1 MKLQHIP
8 LGQLVPSSLNVRKVA
23 EKASDPALLTLA
35 ASIRSLGLL
44 QPLLVRAEGEV
55 FAIVAGSRRYRAL
68 FILAQENAA
77 AGVEASEP
85 VPCLVMDDGDDAAA
99 IEASLAENI
108 ARLPMDEIDQYRA
121 FSALKVE
128 GLSVSDIA
136 ARFGVTERLVEQRLA
151 IAGIIPPILTAYRK
165 GDIRPETL
173 RLLTMA
179 TPRQQK
185 EWWTLY
191 KSEDSYAPTGR
202 ALKDWLLGGAQLPV
216 SNALFDLALYDGAI
230 VSDLFAE
237 ERYFADSAKFWA
249 LQNGAIAQK
258 REAYL
263 AARWAEVVVLDV
275 GQGFS
280 QWSHVKTPRTRGGKV
295 FIAIAANGE
304 VTAHEGY
311 LTEKEAKARAKAQ
324 AKPEDGSNDNEATS
338 PERDELTKVMR
349 TYLGLHKHAAVRTGL
364 LGHPGLAL
372 RLAVAHMVCGSSLW
386 RIAAEPQRADSRPVA
401 ESLAAS
407 KAQEAFNAEREEV
420 RALLGF
426 RDAGEETDGGIEDS
440 TEDMDSLDEE
450 EEAPPSGPVLSGS
463 ALIRGGSCFPRPDIR
478 AVLGTLIDRDDD
490 TVLRILA
497 CLMAETLDAHTPL
510 IETLG
515 ALIGTDMGQWWSPEP
530 LFFDLLRDKAAI
542 NAMLREVAG
551 PNTADAHLASTAK
564 LQKKII
570 ADCLSGTGREK
581 VENWLPRYMAFPARD
596 YREVVTPAPVEMI
609 HPRKVSTGEDSVAL
623 SA

>member
-35 ASIRSLGLL
+35 ASIKSLGLL
-44 QPLLVRAEGEV
+44 QPLLVRADGEA

-68 FILAQENAA
+68 SILAQEI
-77 AGVEASEP
+77 EASEP

-128 GLSVSDIA
+128 GVSVSDIA

-151 IAGIIPPILTAYRK
+151 IAGIIPPILNAYRK

-185 EWWTLY
+185 EWWALH
-191 KSEDSYAPTGR
+191 KSQDTYAPTGR
-202 ALKDWLLGGAQLPV
+202 PLRDWLLGGAQLPLY
-216 SNALFDLALYDGAI
+216 NALFDLALYDGAI

-263 AARWAEVVVLDV
+263 AARWSEVVVLDV
-275 GQGFS
+275 GQAFAP
-280 QWSHVKTPRTRGGKV
+280 WSHVKTPRTKGGKV

-311 LTEKEAKARAKAQ
+311 LNEKEAKARAKAQ
-324 AKPEDGSNDNEATS
+324 AKAEAGSNDNEAAS
-338 PERDELTKVMR
+338 PERDELTKIMR
-349 TYLGLHKHAAVRTGL
+349 TYLGLHKHAAVRTEL

-386 RIAAEPQRADSRPVA
+386 RIEAEPQRADSRPVA
-401 ESLAAS
+401 QSLAAS
-407 KAQEAFNAEREEV
+407 KAQEVFNTEREEV

-426 RDAGEETDGGIEDS
+426 RDAGEDAEAGDEDCA
-440 TEDMDSLDEE
+440 EDVDSIDEE
-450 EEAPPSGPVLSGS
+450 EDEDMPFSGPVRSGS
-463 ALIRGGSCFPRPDIR
+463 TLIRGGRSFGRPDIR
-478 AVLGTLIDRDDD
+478 AVLGHLMERDDD

-497 CLMAETLDAHTPL
+497 CLMAETLEAHTPL

-530 LFFDLLRDKAAI
+530 LFFDLLRDKSAI

-551 PNTADAHLASTAK
+551 PNTADAHVTSTAK

-570 ADCLSGTGREK
+570 ADCLSGTGRDK

-596 YREVVTPAPVEMI
+596 YREAAVPAPVEMI

>member
-8 LGQLVPSSLNVRKVA
+8 LGQLVPSSLNVRRVP

-44 QPLLVRAEGEV
+44 QPLLVRADGEA

-68 FILAQENAA
+68 SILAQEM
-77 AGVEASEP
+77 ETSEP

-121 FSALKVE
+121 FSALRVE
-128 GLSVSDIA
+128 SVSVSDIA

-151 IAGIIPPILTAYRK
+151 IAGIIPPILYAYRK

-185 EWWTLY
+185 DWWALY
-191 KSEDSYAPTGR
+191 RSEHSYAPTGR
-202 ALKDWLLGGAQLPV
+202 VLKDWLLGGAQLPL

-237 ERYFADSAKFWA
+237 ERYFADSGKFWA

-258 REAYL
+258 RETYL
-263 AARWAEVVVLDV
+263 AARWSEVVVLNV
-275 GQGFS
+275 GQGFAP
-280 QWSHVKTPRTRGGKV
+280 WSHVKTPRTKGGKV

-311 LTEKEAKARAKAQ
+311 LTEKEAKTKAKAQ
-324 AKPEDGSNDNEATS
+324 AKADAGSNDNEAAS

-386 RIAAEPQRADSRPVA
+386 RIEAEPQRADSGPVA

-407 KAQEAFNAEREEV
+407 KAQAVFDAEREEV

-426 RDAGEETDGGIEDS
+426 RDAGEDAESGDEDS
-440 TEDMDSLDEE
+440 AEDVDSIDEE
-450 EEAPPSGPVLSGS
+450 EDEDMPPSSPVRSGS
-463 ALIRGGSCFPRPDIR
+463 TLIRGNRSFGRPDIR
-478 AVLGTLIDRDDD
+478 AVLGHLMDRDED

-515 ALIGTDMGQWWSPEP
+515 ALICTDMGQWWSPEP
-530 LFFDLLRDKAAI
+530 LFFELLRDKSTV

-570 ADCLSGTGREK
+570 ADCLSGTGRDK
-581 VENWLPRYMAFPARD
+581 VEHWLPRYMAFPAGD
-596 YREVVTPAPVEMI
+596 YRKVVTPPPVKTVR
-609 HPRKVSTGEDSVAL
+609 PRKGSTGEDGAAL

>member
-8 LGQLVPSSLNVRKVA
+8 LSQLVPSSLNVRKVA
-23 EKASDPALLTLA
+23 EKATDPAILTLA
-35 ASIRSLGLL
+35 ASIKSLGLL
-44 QPLLVRAEGEV
+44 QPLLVRAEGEA

-68 FILAQENAA
+68 SALAQE
-77 AGVEASEP
+77 GGSSEP

-99 IEASLAENI
+99 VEASLAENI

-121 FSALKVE
+121 FSVLKSE
-128 GLSVSDIA
+128 GLAVADIA

-151 IAGIIPPILTAYRK
+151 IAGIIPPILNAYRK

-173 RLLTMA
+173 RILTMA
-179 TPRQQK
+179 THRQQK
-185 EWWTLY
+185 AWWALY

-202 ALKDWLLGGAQLPV
+202 MLKDWLFGGAQLPV

-249 LQNGAIAQK
+249 LQNGAIARK
-258 REAYL
+258 REDYL
-263 AARWAEVVVLDV
+263 SARWAEVVVLDV
-275 GQGFS
+275 GQSFS
-280 QWSHVKTPRTRGGKV
+280 PWSHVKAPRTKGGKV

-311 LTEKEAKARAKAQ
+311 LTEKEVKAKAKADVK
-324 AKPEDGSNDNEATS
+324 AEAGSNGNEAS
-338 PERDELTKVMR
+338 VPERDELTKSMR
-349 TYLGLHKHAAVRTGL
+349 TYLGLHRHAAVRTEL

-386 RIAAEPQRADSRPVA
+386 RIEAEPQRADSRSVA

-426 RDAGEETDGGIEDS
+426 KDVGAETDAAGEDSADDADTIVEED
-440 TEDMDSLDEE
+440 DEV
-450 EEAPPSGPVLSGS
+450 PPSAPIHNGP
-463 ALIRGGSCFPRPDIR
+463 ALIRGGRSFGRPDIR
-478 AVLGTLIDRDDD
+478 AVLGTLMERDDD

-497 CLMAETLDAHTPL
+497 GLMAETLDAHTPL

-515 ALIGTDMGQWWSPEP
+515 VLIGTDMGQWWSPEP

-570 ADCLSGTGREK
+570 TDCLSGTGREK
-581 VENWLPRYMAFPARD
+581 VEHWLPRYMAFPARD
-596 YREVVTPAPVEMI
+596 YREAVAPPPVAAI
-609 HPRKVSTGEDSVAL
+609 RPRKVANGEDSVAL
-623 SA
+623 SG

>member
-8 LGQLVPSSLNVRKVA
+8 LGQLVPCALNVRKVP

-35 ASIRSLGLL
+35 ASIKSLGLL
-44 QPLLVRAEGEV
+44 QPLLVRAEGEA

-68 FILAQENAA
+68 SILAQEM
-77 AGVEASEP
+77 ETSEP

-128 GLSVSDIA
+128 GVVVSDIA

-151 IAGIIPPILTAYRK
+151 IAGIIPSILNAYRK

-185 EWWTLY
+185 DWWALH
-191 KSEDSYAPTGR
+191 KSEDTYAPTGR
-202 ALKDWLLGGAQLPV
+202 ALRDWLLGGAQLPLY
-216 SNALFDLALYDGAI
+216 NALFDLALYDGAI

-249 LQNGAIAQK
+249 LQNAAIAQK

-263 AARWAEVVVLDV
+263 AARWSEVVVLDV

-280 QWSHVKTPRTRGGKV
+280 PWSHVKTPRTKGGKV

-311 LTEKEAKARAKAQ
+311 LTEKEAKAKAKAQ
-324 AKPEDGSNDNEATS
+324 AKAEAEAEAGSNDNEAAS
-338 PERDELTKVMR
+338 PERDELTKVLR
-349 TYLGLHKHAAVRTGL
+349 TYLGLHKHAAVRTEL

-386 RIAAEPQRADSRPVA
+386 RIEAELQRADSRPMA

-407 KAQEAFNAEREEV
+407 KAQEVFNAERGGGPG
-420 RALLGF
+420 A
-426 RDAGEETDGGIEDS
+426 AGVPECWRGSGG
-440 TEDMDSLDEE
+440 
-450 EEAPPSGPVLSGS
+450 
-463 ALIRGGSCFPRPDIR
+463 RG
-478 AVLGTLIDRDDD
+478 
-490 TVLRILA
+490 LRRG
-497 CLMAETLDAHTPL
+497 CGH
-510 IETLG
+510 G
-515 ALIGTDMGQWWSPEP
+515 G
-530 LFFDLLRDKAAI
+530 
-542 NAMLREVAG
+542 
-551 PNTADAHLASTAK
+551 
-564 LQKKII
+564 
-570 ADCLSGTGREK
+570 
-581 VENWLPRYMAFPARD
+581 
-596 YREVVTPAPVEMI
+596 
-609 HPRKVSTGEDSVAL
+609 
-623 SA
+623 

>member
-8 LGQLVPSSLNVRKVA
+8 LGQLLPCALNVRKVP

-44 QPLLVRAEGEV
+44 QPLLVQVQGEA

-68 FILAQENAA
+68 SILAQE
-77 AGVEASEP
+77 VEASAGGGSSEP

-128 GLSVSDIA
+128 GVSVSDIA

-151 IAGIIPPILTAYRK
+151 IAGIIPPILNAYRK

-185 EWWTLY
+185 EWWALH

-202 ALKDWLLGGAQLPV
+202 ALKDWLLGGAQLPL

-263 AARWAEVVVLDV
+263 AARWAEV
-275 GQGFS
+275 
-280 QWSHVKTPRTRGGKV
+280 
-295 FIAIAANGE
+295 
-304 VTAHEGY
+304 
-311 LTEKEAKARAKAQ
+311 
-324 AKPEDGSNDNEATS
+324 
-338 PERDELTKVMR
+338 
-349 TYLGLHKHAAVRTGL
+349 
-364 LGHPGLAL
+364 
-372 RLAVAHMVCGSSLW
+372 
-386 RIAAEPQRADSRPVA
+386 
-401 ESLAAS
+401 
-407 KAQEAFNAEREEV
+407 
-420 RALLGF
+420 
-426 RDAGEETDGGIEDS
+426 
-440 TEDMDSLDEE
+440 
-450 EEAPPSGPVLSGS
+450 
-463 ALIRGGSCFPRPDIR
+463 
-478 AVLGTLIDRDDD
+478 
-490 TVLRILA
+490 
-497 CLMAETLDAHTPL
+497 
-510 IETLG
+510 
-515 ALIGTDMGQWWSPEP
+515 
-530 LFFDLLRDKAAI
+530 
-542 NAMLREVAG
+542 
-551 PNTADAHLASTAK
+551 
-564 LQKKII
+564 
-570 ADCLSGTGREK
+570 
-581 VENWLPRYMAFPARD
+581 
-596 YREVVTPAPVEMI
+596 
-609 HPRKVSTGEDSVAL
+609 
-623 SA
+623 

>member
-8 LGQLVPSSLNVRKVA
+8 LGQLVPCALNVRKVA
-23 EKASDPALLTLA
+23 EKATDPAILTLA
-35 ASIRSLGLL
+35 ASIKSLGLL
-44 QPLLVRAEGEV
+44 QPLLVRAEGEA

-68 FILAQENAA
+68 SILAQEV
-77 AGVEASEP
+77 GSSEP

-108 ARLPMDEIDQYRA
+108 ARLPMDEIDQYKA
-121 FSALKVE
+121 FSALKGE
-128 GLSVSDIA
+128 GLAASHIA
-136 ARFGVTERLVEQRLA
+136 DRFGVTERLVEQRLA

-185 EWWTLY
+185 DWWTLH

-202 ALKDWLLGGAQLPV
+202 ALKDWLFGGAQLPL

-249 LQNGAIAQK
+249 LQNGAIAEK

-275 GQGFS
+275 GQSFS
-280 QWSHVKTPRTRGGKV
+280 SWSHVKTPRTKGGKV

-311 LTEKEAKARAKAQ
+311 LTEKETKAKAKAQ
-324 AKPEDGSNDNEATS
+324 AKAEAVSNDNEAPA
-338 PERDELTKVMR
+338 PERGELTKAMR
-349 TYLGLHKHAAVRTGL
+349 TYLGLHKHAAVRTEL
-364 LGHPGLAL
+364 LGQPGLAL

-386 RIAAEPQRADSRPVA
+386 RIEAEPQRADSRPVA

-407 KAQEAFNAEREEV
+407 KAQEVFNAEREEV

-426 RDAGEETDGGIEDS
+426 RDTGEEADAGDEDNME
-440 TEDMDSLDEE
+440 EDAAFS
-450 EEAPPSGPVLSGS
+450 APVRSGS
-463 ALIRGGSCFPRPDIR
+463 ALIQGGRSFGRPDIR
-478 AVLGTLIDRDDD
+478 AVLGILMDHDDD

-497 CLMAETLDAHTPL
+497 CLMAETLEAHTPL

-515 ALIGTDMGQWWSPEP
+515 VLIGTDMGQWWSPEP

-570 ADCLSGTGREK
+570 ADCLSGTGRDK
-581 VENWLPRYMAFPARD
+581 VEHWLPRYMAFLARD
-596 YREVVTPAPVEMI
+596 YREAQPPAPVATI
-609 HPRKVSTGEDSVAL
+609 RPRKGSTGEEGVAL